1 MQARAHLLQHDL
13 SSKDL
18 KTKQN
23 KKKVTYSQWIS
34 RVRIYTNQDRPSR
47 GPDKSGTFKP
57 CFVWIVLSEHKLHF
71 YFLIPRVNTVN
82 PCLEGRSRHSVWH
95 HVIICL
101 FYSIHISLRT
111 HGRDVRAECIETHA
125 EEGSTLKIQKKK
137 KNEQTVLTSWICS
150 NFPMLQITPLTGLGR
165 SKSIGLWVALADKW
179 VYSHHQTRKC
189 PLLVGV
195 GCFLVSLFHSYEI
208 STKRC
213 KSYIKGKG
221 TEIWKKKV
229 WPCK

>member
-1 MQARAHLLQHDL
+1 MICH
-13 SSKDL
+13 L
-18 KTKQN
+18 KTWN
-23 KKKVTYSQWIS
+23 KTNKLLSQWVS

-57 CFVWIVLSEHKLHF
+57 CFVRIVLSEHKLHF
-71 YFLIPRVNTVN
+71 SFLIPRANTVN
-82 PCLEGRSRHSVWH
+82 TCLEGRSRHSVWH

-125 EEGSTLKIQKKK
+125 EEGEGGGECFKDTKKK
-137 KNEQTVLTSWICS
+137 EQTVLTSWICS

-179 VYSHHQTRKC
+179 VYSHHQTGKC
-189 PLLVGV
+189 PLLMG
-195 GCFLVSLFHSYEI
+195 GCFLVSLFRSYEI

-221 TEIWKKKV
+221 TEIWKKK
-229 WPCK
+229 KSLAL